1 MFSGQGRF
9 DGMEVEL
16 YEGKFAGGF
25 DLEED
30 EGEQVSY
37 DTTFVFMVTAV
48 AGKTTFD
55 VTNQGDVKRVTQFDL
70 RDVVILNP
78 EDANAQFVLQELAG
92 NLLGADELEGQGS
105 VLAAIADAEADD
117 EVELTL
123 LRYTRTR
130 TILKLNMSARWVPR
144 QSARSASV
152 PIQASKASW
161 TAQHRPS
168 HESGQFRNYDFGCS
182 VW

>member
-117 EVELTL
+117 EVELTDL
-123 LRYTRTR
+123 EVWDDDPVEVYEDEDDSQVEHVGTMGAQTVGTISKRTDSS
-130 TILKLNMSARWVPR
+130 LQGFLDGPAP
-144 QSARSASV
+144 
-152 PIQASKASW
+152 
-161 TAQHRPS
+161 AQP
-168 HESGQFRNYDFGCS
+168 
-182 VW
+182 